1 MPWNDTMWL
10 SLRINQYGIVD
21 ARENL
26 VLISYMIIYNIG
38 DSLPPRKNSL
48 LKHFL
53 DKVKIH
59 SV

>member
-38 DSLPPRKNSL
+38 ELITATEEFFIEALFRQGKDT
-48 LKHFL
+48 
-53 DKVKIH
+53 
-59 SV
+59 

>member
-38 DSLPPRKNSL
+38 ELITATEEFFIEAFFRQGKDT
-48 LKHFL
+48 
-53 DKVKIH
+53 
-59 SV
+59 

>member
-26 VLISYMIIYNIG
+26 GKYSN
-38 DSLPPRKNSL
+38 
-48 LKHFL
+48 
-53 DKVKIH
+53 
-59 SV
+59 